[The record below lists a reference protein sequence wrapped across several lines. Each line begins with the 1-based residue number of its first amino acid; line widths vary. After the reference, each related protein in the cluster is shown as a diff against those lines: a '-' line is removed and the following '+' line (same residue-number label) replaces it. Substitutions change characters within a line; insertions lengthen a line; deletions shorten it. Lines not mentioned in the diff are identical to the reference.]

1 MRFTRIYFSNWRNF
15 RKVEIKLQKRTFI
28 VGPNA
33 SGKSNLLDAF
43 RFLQD
48 IASVGGGLQQAVNK
62 RGGVSKIRCLAARR
76 APQVIL
82 EVDLGNNSGEGPDWT
97 YRLEIVQDKASKP
110 VVKKEVVER
119 FGKVILSRP
128 DDEDESDPERLR
140 QTHLEQVN
148 ANKQFRE
155 ISEFLNT
162 VRYLHIVPQLVRE
175 PDRSTGKVNDPYG
188 GDFLERLARTTKSTL
203 ESRLNKIR
211 TALRVA
217 VPQLKDLEL
226 VRDNRGTPHI
236 QGLYEHWRPN
246 AGWQTEDQFSD
257 GTLRLLGLLWAV
269 LEGTGPLLLEE
280 PELSLH
286 PELIRHVPQMFARLS
301 RKRGRQVFVST
312 HSGDLLQDS
321 GIDANEVLLLIPSH
335 EGTRVMTAQEDD
347 QIVALLENGDLSIA
361 DAVLPRTSPSNASQI
376 ALFGD

>member
-15 RKVEIKLQKRTFI
+15 RKVETKLQRRAFI

-76 APQVIL
+76 SPQVIL
-82 EVDLGNNSGEGPDWT
+82 EVDLGNNSGEAPNWT
-97 YRLEIVQDKASKP
+97 YRLEIVQDNTRKP
-110 VVKKEVVER
+110 VIKTEVVKRLGE
-119 FGKVILSRP
+119 VILSRP

-148 ANKQFRE
+148 ANKRFRE

-188 GDFLERLARTTKSTL
+188 GDFLERLARTPKITL

-211 TALRVA
+211 TALQAA

-226 VRDNRGTPHI
+226 VRDNQGTPHI

-376 ALFGD
+376 ALFAD

>member
-1 MRFTRIYFSNWRNF
+1 MRFTRINFSNWRNF
-15 RKVEIKLQKRTFI
+15 RKVEIKLQKRAFI

-33 SGKSNLLDAF
+33 AGKSNLLDAF

-62 RGGVSKIRCLAARR
+62 RDGVSKIRCLAARR

-82 EVDLGNNSGEGPDWT
+82 EIDIGANDSENPDWT
-97 YRLEIVQDKASKP
+97 YRLEIVQDRASKP
-110 VVKKEVVER
+110 VVEKEIVER
-119 FGKVILSRP
+119 FGEVILSRP
-128 DDEDESDPERLR
+128 DKEDESDPERLR

-188 GDFLERLARTTKSTL
+188 GDFLERLARTPKSTL

-257 GTLRLLGLLWAV
+257 GTLRLLGLLWSV

-301 RKRGRQVFVST
+301 RKRGRQVFIST

-321 GIDANEVLLLIPSH
+321 GIDANEVLLLLPSYD
-335 EGTRVMTAQEDD
+335 GTRVITAQDDD

>member
-1 MRFTRIYFSNWRNF
+1 MRFTRINFSNWRNF
-15 RKVEIKLQKRTFI
+15 RKVETKLQRRAFI

-48 IASVGGGLQQAVNK
+48 IASIGGGLQQAVNK
-62 RGGVSKIRCLAARR
+62 RGGISKIRCLAARK

-97 YRLEIVQDKASKP
+97 YRLEIIQDNTRKP
-110 VVKKEVVER
+110 VIKTEVVKR
-119 FGKVILSRP
+119 FGEVILSRP
-128 DDEDESDPERLR
+128 DDEDELDPERLR

-188 GDFLERLARTTKSTL
+188 GDFLERLARTPKNTL

-211 TALRVA
+211 TALQAA

-286 PELIRHVPQMFARLS
+286 PELIRHIPQMLARIS
-301 RKRGRQVFVST
+301 RKRGRQVFIST

-335 EGTRVMTAQEDD
+335 DGTRVTTAQEDQ
-347 QIVALLENGDLSIA
+347 QIVALLENGGITIA
-361 DAVLPRTSPSNASQI
+361 DAVLPKTSPSKASQI
-376 ALFGD
+376 ALFGE

>member
-15 RKVEIKLQKRTFI
+15 PKVDTKLQRRAFI

-48 IASVGGGLQQAVNK
+48 IASIGGGLQQAVNK
-62 RGGVSKIRCLAARR
+62 RGGISKIRCLAARR

-82 EVDLGNNSGEGPDWT
+82 EVDLGNNSVEGPDWT

-119 FGKVILSRP
+119 FRKVILSRP

-188 GDFLERLARTTKSTL
+188 GDFLERLARTPKSTL

-286 PELIRHVPQMFARLS
+286 PELIRHIPQMLARIS
-301 RKRGRQVFVST
+301 RKRGRQVFIST

-321 GIDANEVLLLIPSH
+321 GIEANEVLLCIPSH
-335 EGTRVMTAQEDD
+335 EGTRVMTAQEDK
-347 QIVALLENGDLSIA
+347 QIVALLENGDITIA
-361 DAVLPRTSPSNASQI
+361 DAVIPKTAPQKASQI
-376 ALFGD
+376 ALFGE

>member
-1 MRFTRIYFSNWRNF
+1 
-15 RKVEIKLQKRTFI
+15 
-28 VGPNA
+28 
-33 SGKSNLLDAF
+33 
-43 RFLQD
+43 LQD
-48 IASVGGGLQQAVNK
+48 IASIGGGLQQAVNK
-62 RGGVSKIRCLAARR
+62 RGGISKIRCLAARR

-82 EVDLGNNSGEGPDWT
+82 EVDLGNNSVEGPDWT

-119 FGKVILSRP
+119 FRKVILSRP

-188 GDFLERLARTTKSTL
+188 GDFLERLARTPKSTL

-286 PELIRHVPQMFARLS
+286 PELIRHIPQMLARIS
-301 RKRGRQVFVST
+301 RKRGRQVFIST

-321 GIDANEVLLLIPSH
+321 GIEANEVLLCIPSH
-335 EGTRVMTAQEDD
+335 EGTRVMTAQEDK
-347 QIVALLENGDLSIA
+347 QIVALLENGDITIA
-361 DAVLPRTSPSNASQI
+361 DAVIPKTAPQKASQI
-376 ALFGD
+376 ALFGE